1 MTNSDEI
8 VEAEFVRFILN
19 GELDRIKEAFEK
31 FASHLISFIHK
42 PLHWVEKHH
51 CLVRLNAIFSVHTE
65 KTECR
70 VTHAY
75 LSLAIS
81 LISTMKELLMAAQK
95 RCADALSS
103 FRSAFTLSDG
113 EPLEWTDGICGIYEL
128 IQGLVT
134 KGSFNNGR
142 AKHEDVI
149 NFFNASLNMNLTL
162 DGSYE
167 NGRQMKRRKGRK
179 GIAKYDERR
188 NIESRSYWTDD
199 MRACLNDKWIRQDEA
214 GDGRGVK

>member
-8 VEAEFVRFILN
+8 VEAEFVRFILS

-31 FASHLISFIHK
+31 FASHLINFIHK
-42 PLHWVEKHH
+42 PIHWAEKHH

-75 LSLAIS
+75 LSLAMS
-81 LISTMKELLMAAQK
+81 LINTMKELLMAAQK

-113 EPLEWTDGICGIYEL
+113 EPLEWTDGVCAIYEL

-142 AKHEDVI
+142 AKQV
-149 NFFNASLNMNLTL
+149 
-162 DGSYE
+162 
-167 NGRQMKRRKGRK
+167 
-179 GIAKYDERR
+179 
-188 NIESRSYWTDD
+188 
-199 MRACLNDKWIRQDEA
+199 
-214 GDGRGVK
+214 

>member
-8 VEAEFVRFILN
+8 VEAEFVQFIQS
-19 GELDRIKEAFEK
+19 GELDKIKEAFDN
-31 FASHLISFIHK
+31 FASRLISFIHR
-42 PLHWVEKHH
+42 PIAWVEKHH
-51 CLVRLNAIFSVHTE
+51 CLVRLNAIFSIHTE

-70 VTHAY
+70 LTHAY
-75 LSLAIS
+75 LSLALS
-81 LISTMKELLMAAQK
+81 LINTMRELLMAAQK
-95 RCADALSS
+95 RCTDALSS

-134 KGSFNNGR
+134 KGSFNNGK

-149 NFFNASLNMNLTL
+149 NFFNASLNMNLTP

-179 GIAKYDERR
+179 GMAKYDERK
-188 NIESRSYWTDD
+188 NIESRSYWIDD

>member
-8 VEAEFVRFILN
+8 VEAEFVRFILS

-31 FASHLISFIHK
+31 FASHLINFIHK
-42 PLHWVEKHH
+42 PIHWAEKHH
-51 CLVRLNAIFSVHTE
+51 CLVRLNTIFSVHTE

-75 LSLAIS
+75 LSLAMS
-81 LISTMKELLMAAQK
+81 LINTMKELLMAAQK

-113 EPLEWTDGICGIYEL
+113 EPLEWTDGVCAIYEL

-142 AKHEDVI
+142 AKQEDVI
-149 NFFNASLNMNLTL
+149 NFFNASLNMNLTPE
-162 DGSYE
+162 GSYE

-179 GIAKYDERR
+179 GMAKYDERR
-188 NIESRSYWTDD
+188 NIESCSYWTDD

>member
-8 VEAEFVRFILN
+8 VEAEFVRFILS
-19 GELDRIKEAFEK
+19 GELDRIKEAYEN
-31 FASHLISFIHK
+31 FASHLIIFIHK
-42 PLHWVEKHH
+42 PIHWVEKHH
-51 CLVRLNAIFSVHTE
+51 CLVRLTAIFSVHTE
-65 KTECR
+65 KTKCR
-70 VTHAY
+70 ETHTY

-81 LISTMKELLMAAQK
+81 LINTMKELLMAAQK

-142 AKHEDVI
+142 AKQEDII
-149 NFFNASLNMNLTL
+149 NFFNASLNMNLTP

-179 GIAKYDERR
+179 GMAKYDERR

>member
-8 VEAEFVRFILN
+8 VEAEFVRFILS

-31 FASHLISFIHK
+31 FASHLINFIHK
-42 PLHWVEKHH
+42 PIHWAEKHH

-75 LSLAIS
+75 LSLAMS
-81 LISTMKELLMAAQK
+81 LINTMKELLMAAQK

-113 EPLEWTDGICGIYEL
+113 EPLEWTDGVCAIYEL

-142 AKHEDVI
+142 AKQEDVI
-149 NFFNASLNMNLTL
+149 NFFNGSLNMNLTPE
-162 DGSYE
+162 GSYE

-179 GIAKYDERR
+179 GMAKYDERR

>member
-8 VEAEFVRFILN
+8 VEAEFVRFILS

-31 FASHLISFIHK
+31 FASHLINFIHK
-42 PLHWVEKHH
+42 PIHWAEKHH

-75 LSLAIS
+75 LSFAMS
-81 LISTMKELLMAAQK
+81 LINTMKELLMAAQK

-113 EPLEWTDGICGIYEL
+113 EPLEWTDGVCAIYEL

-142 AKHEDVI
+142 AKQEDVI
-149 NFFNASLNMNLTL
+149 NFFNASLNMNLTPE
-162 DGSYE
+162 GSYE

-179 GIAKYDERR
+179 GMAKYDERR

>member
-8 VEAEFVRFILN
+8 VEAEFVRFILS

-42 PLHWVEKHH
+42 PIHWVEKHH
-51 CLVRLNAIFSVHTE
+51 CLVRLNAIFCVHTCN
-65 KTECR
+65 TECR
-70 VTHAY
+70 LTHTY
-75 LSLAIS
+75 LSLAIL
-81 LISTMKELLMAAQK
+81 LIESMKELLMEAQK

-134 KGSFNNGR
+134 KGCFNNGKAR
-142 AKHEDVI
+142 QEDVI
-149 NFFNASLNMNLTL
+149 NFFNTALNMNLTT
-162 DGSYE
+162 DASYE

-179 GIAKYDERR
+179 GMAKYDERR
-188 NIESRSYWTDD
+188 NIDSRTYWTDD
-199 MRACLNDKWIRQDEA
+199 LRACLNDKWIRQDARPETVVA
-214 GDGRGVK
+214 

>member
-8 VEAEFVRFILN
+8 VEAEFVRFILS

-31 FASHLISFIHK
+31 FASHLINFIHK
-42 PLHWVEKHH
+42 PIHWAEKHH

-75 LSLAIS
+75 LSLAMS
-81 LISTMKELLMAAQK
+81 LINTMKELLMAAQK

-113 EPLEWTDGICGIYEL
+113 EPLEWTDGVCAIYEL

-142 AKHEDVI
+142 AKQEDVI
-149 NFFNASLNMNLTL
+149 NFFNASLNMNLTPE
-162 DGSYE
+162 GSYE

-179 GIAKYDERR
+179 GMAKYDERR

-199 MRACLNDKWIRQDEA
+199 MRAYLNDKWIRQDEA

>member
-8 VEAEFVRFILN
+8 VEAEFVQFILS
-19 GELDRIKEAFEK
+19 GELDRIREAFEK
-31 FASHLISFIHK
+31 FASHLIKFIHK
-42 PLHWVEKHH
+42 PIHWVEKHH

-65 KTECR
+65 RTECR
-70 VTHAY
+70 VTHTY

-81 LISTMKELLMAAQK
+81 LINTMKELLMAAQK

-142 AKHEDVI
+142 AKQEDLI
-149 NFFNASLNMNLTL
+149 NFFNTSLSMSLTT

-179 GIAKYDERR
+179 GMAKYDERR

>member
-8 VEAEFVRFILN
+8 VEAEFVRFILS

-31 FASHLISFIHK
+31 FASRLIYFIHK
-42 PLHWVEKHH
+42 PIHWAEKHH

-75 LSLAIS
+75 LSLAMS
-81 LISTMKELLMAAQK
+81 LINTMKELLMAAQK

-113 EPLEWTDGICGIYEL
+113 EPLEWTDGVCAIYEL

-142 AKHEDVI
+142 AKQEDVI
-149 NFFNASLNMNLTL
+149 NFFNASLNMNLTPE
-162 DGSYE
+162 GSYE

-179 GIAKYDERR
+179 GMAKYDERR

>member
-8 VEAEFVRFILN
+8 VEAEFVRFILS

-31 FASHLISFIHK
+31 FASHLINFIHK
-42 PLHWVEKHH
+42 PIHWAEKHH

-75 LSLAIS
+75 LSLAMS
-81 LISTMKELLMAAQK
+81 LINTMKELLMAAQK

-113 EPLEWTDGICGIYEL
+113 EPLEWTDGVCAIYEL

-142 AKHEDVI
+142 AKQEDVI
-149 NFFNASLNMNLTL
+149 NFFNASLNMNLTPE
-162 DGSYE
+162 GSYE

-179 GIAKYDERR
+179 GMAKYDERR
-188 NIESRSYWTDD
+188 NIERRSYWTDD

>member
-8 VEAEFVRFILN
+8 VEAEFVRFILS

-31 FASHLISFIHK
+31 FASHLINFIHK
-42 PLHWVEKHH
+42 PIHWAEKHH

-75 LSLAIS
+75 LSLAMS
-81 LISTMKELLMAAQK
+81 LINTMKELLMAAQK

-103 FRSAFTLSDG
+103 FRSAFILSDG
-113 EPLEWTDGICGIYEL
+113 EPLEWTDGVCAIYEL

-142 AKHEDVI
+142 AKQEDVI
-149 NFFNASLNMNLTL
+149 NFFNASLNMNLTPE
-162 DGSYE
+162 GSYE

-179 GIAKYDERR
+179 GMAKYDERR

>member
-8 VEAEFVRFILN
+8 VEAEFVRFILS

-31 FASHLISFIHK
+31 FASHLINFIHK
-42 PLHWVEKHH
+42 PIHWAEKHH
-51 CLVRLNAIFSVHTE
+51 CLVRLNAIFRLHTE

-75 LSLAIS
+75 LSLAMS
-81 LISTMKELLMAAQK
+81 LINTMKELLMAAQK

-113 EPLEWTDGICGIYEL
+113 EPLEWTDGVCAIYEL

-142 AKHEDVI
+142 AKQEDVI
-149 NFFNASLNMNLTL
+149 NFFNASLNMNLTPE
-162 DGSYE
+162 GSYE

-179 GIAKYDERR
+179 GMAKYDERR

>member
-8 VEAEFVRFILN
+8 VEVEFVRFILS

-31 FASHLISFIHK
+31 FASHLINFIHK
-42 PLHWVEKHH
+42 PIHWAEKHH

-75 LSLAIS
+75 LSLAMS
-81 LISTMKELLMAAQK
+81 LINTMKELLMAAQK

-113 EPLEWTDGICGIYEL
+113 EPLEWTDGVCAIYEL

-142 AKHEDVI
+142 AKQEDVI
-149 NFFNASLNMNLTL
+149 NFFNASLNMNLTPE
-162 DGSYE
+162 GSYE

-179 GIAKYDERR
+179 GMAKYDERR

>member
-8 VEAEFVRFILN
+8 VEAEFVRFILS

-31 FASHLISFIHK
+31 FASHLINFIHK
-42 PLHWVEKHH
+42 PIHWAEKHH

-75 LSLAIS
+75 LSLAMS
-81 LISTMKELLMAAQK
+81 LINTMKELLMAAQK

-113 EPLEWTDGICGIYEL
+113 EPLEWTDGVCAIYEL

-142 AKHEDVI
+142 AKQEDVI
-149 NFFNASLNMNLTL
+149 NFFNASLNMNLTPE
-162 DGSYE
+162 GSYE
-167 NGRQMKRRKGRK
+167 NGRLMKRRKGRK
-179 GIAKYDERR
+179 GMAKYDERR

>member
-8 VEAEFVRFILN
+8 VEAEFVRFILS

-31 FASHLISFIHK
+31 FASHLINFIHK
-42 PLHWVEKHH
+42 PIHWAEKHH

-75 LSLAIS
+75 LSLAMS
-81 LISTMKELLMAAQK
+81 LINTMKELLMAAQK
-95 RCADALSS
+95 QCADALSS
-103 FRSAFTLSDG
+103 FRSAFTLSYG
-113 EPLEWTDGICGIYEL
+113 EPLEWTDGVCAIYEL

-142 AKHEDVI
+142 AKQEDVI
-149 NFFNASLNMNLTL
+149 NFFNASLNMNLTP

-179 GIAKYDERR
+179 GMAKYDERR

>member
-42 PLHWVEKHH
+42 PIHWVEKHH

>member
-8 VEAEFVRFILN
+8 VEAEFVRFILS

-31 FASHLISFIHK
+31 FASHLINFIHK
-42 PLHWVEKHH
+42 PIHWAEKHH

-75 LSLAIS
+75 LSLAMS
-81 LISTMKELLMAAQK
+81 LINTMKELLMAAQK

-113 EPLEWTDGICGIYEL
+113 EPFEWTDGVCAIYEL

-142 AKHEDVI
+142 AKQEDVI
-149 NFFNASLNMNLTL
+149 NFFNASLNMNLTPE
-162 DGSYE
+162 GSYE

-179 GIAKYDERR
+179 GMAKYDERR

>member
-8 VEAEFVRFILN
+8 VEAEFVRLILR

-42 PLHWVEKHH
+42 PIHWVEKHH

-162 DGSYE
+162 DGSCE

-199 MRACLNDKWIRQDEA
+199 MRACLNDKWIRQDAA

>member
-8 VEAEFVRFILN
+8 VEAEFVRLILR

-42 PLHWVEKHH
+42 PIHWVEKHH

-65 KTECR
+65 NTQCR
-70 VTHAY
+70 TTLTY
-75 LSLAIS
+75 LALAIS
-81 LISTMKELLMAAQK
+81 LIKTMKELVMETQK
-95 RCADALSS
+95 KCEDALSS

-113 EPLEWTDGICGIYEL
+113 EPLEWTDGTCGIYEL

-142 AKHEDVI
+142 AKQEDII
-149 NFFNASLNMNLTL
+149 NFFNATL
-162 DGSYE
+162 DMDLSPDASYE

-179 GIAKYDERR
+179 GMAKYDERR
-188 NIESRSYWTDD
+188 NIESRSYWIDD
-199 MRACLNDKWIRQDEA
+199 MRACLNDKWIRQDAA

>member
-8 VEAEFVRFILN
+8 VEAEFVRFILS

-42 PLHWVEKHH
+42 PIHWVEKHH
-51 CLVRLNAIFSVHTE
+51 CLVRLNAIFCVHTE

-199 MRACLNDKWIRQDEA
+199 MRACLNDRWIRQDEA

>member
-8 VEAEFVRFILN
+8 VEAEFVRFILS

-42 PLHWVEKHH
+42 PIHWVEKHH
-51 CLVRLNAIFSVHTE
+51 CLVRLNAIFCTHSIN
-65 KTECR
+65 TECN
-70 VTHAY
+70 VTNTY

-81 LISTMKELLMAAQK
+81 LIKTMKDLLMEAQK

-103 FRSAFTLSDG
+103 FRSAFTLANG
-113 EPLEWTDGICGIYEL
+113 EPLEWTDGTCGIYEL

-142 AKHEDVI
+142 AKQEDVI
-149 NFFNASLNMNLTL
+149 NFFNAALNMNLST

-179 GIAKYDERR
+179 GMAKYDDKR
-188 NIESRSYWTDD
+188 NIDSRTYWTDD
-199 MRACLNDKWIRQDEA
+199 MRACLNDKWIRQDAA

>member
-8 VEAEFVRFILN
+8 VEAEFVRFILS

-31 FASHLISFIHK
+31 FASHLINFIHK
-42 PLHWVEKHH
+42 PIHWAEKHH

-75 LSLAIS
+75 LSLAMS
-81 LISTMKELLMAAQK
+81 LINTMKELLMAAQK
-95 RCADALSS
+95 RCADVLSS

-113 EPLEWTDGICGIYEL
+113 EPLEWTDGVCAIYEL

-142 AKHEDVI
+142 AKQEDVI
-149 NFFNASLNMNLTL
+149 NSFNASLNMNLTPE
-162 DGSYE
+162 GSYE

-179 GIAKYDERR
+179 GMA
-188 NIESRSYWTDD
+188 SPVS
-199 MRACLNDKWIRQDEA
+199 
-214 GDGRGVK
+214 